1 MKILKQIPLLIFV
14 ILFLAGCGGGWVK
27 PDKQTLTDPG
37 NSFSI
42 QIPNNWQRF
51 TGGEYASRIMISYD
65 GPGLQRIE
73 AYRLEHDKAF
83 EKIKK
88 SSTESML
95 PSELAELALAEMKA
109 DEDLKNIEVIENRP
123 ATIGGKSGFC
133 LHTREKNEKGLRI
146 DRVTYAF
153 ADKKGYYVLVYEAP
167 KLNYFDKSATEFE
180 NVVKSFKEI

>member
-1 MKILKQIPLLIFV
+1 MKIYKQIPILAFI

-27 PDKQTLTDPG
+27 PDKQTLEDPS
-37 NSFSI
+37 NSFSVR
-42 QIPNNWQRF
+42 IPSNWQRY
-51 TGGEYASRIMISYD
+51 TGGEYADRIMISYD
-65 GPGLQRIE
+65 GPGLQKIE

-88 SSTESML
+88 VSKESML
-95 PSELAELALAEMKA
+95 PSELAELTLAEIKA
-109 DEDLKNIEVIENRP
+109 DEELKNIEVIENRP

-153 ADKKGYYVLVYEAP
+153 ADKKGFYMLVYEAP
-167 KLNYFDKSATEFE
+167 KLNYFDKSVNDFE
-180 NVVKSFKEI
+180 IVVKSFKEL